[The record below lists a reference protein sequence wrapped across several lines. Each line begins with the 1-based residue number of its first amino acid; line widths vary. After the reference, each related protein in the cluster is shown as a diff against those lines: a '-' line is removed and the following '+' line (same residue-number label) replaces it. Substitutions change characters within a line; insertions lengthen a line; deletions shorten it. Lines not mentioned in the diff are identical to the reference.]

1 MAKILLGPICLNI
14 LEKITGGNATV
25 AHYGKCHSECQ
36 NHKSPSQRWGYY
48 QHPGR
53 SNSAE

>member
-36 NHKSPSQRWGYY
+36 NHKSP
-48 QHPGR
+48 
-53 SNSAE
+53 